1 MNSGMET
8 VSISTKSALP
18 NSRLSCSAMV
28 LAQVGALGPGLGRT
42 TRSGGVGPERGGG
55 RSSVLGT
62 GRLWTGEAGCF
73 RSSRGDCGA
82 CGGRGGETETA
93 AAGPASGLGS
103 AGPRPA
109 QAPPPPVEDPAQPRP
124 SRLLTWASRT
134 RGAGTRSGPAAAAEP
149 QRPLETGTS
158 ISRGRVL
165 CARTLREIGLAVFFN
180 PCLVDTNKVTKV
192 T

>member
-28 LAQVGALGPGLGRT
+28 LAQVGARPQVGALGPGLGRT
-42 TRSGGVGPERGGG
+42 ARSGGVGPERGGG

-62 GRLWTGEAGCF
+62 ARLWTGEAGGF
-73 RSSRGDCGA
+73 RSSRGDCGV

-93 AAGPASGLGS
+93 AAGPASSLGP

-109 QAPPPPVEDPAQPRP
+109 LAAQAPPHPVEDPAQPRP

-165 CARTLREIGLAVFFN
+165 CADSA
-180 PCLVDTNKVTKV
+180 
-192 T
+192 

>member
-28 LAQVGALGPGLGRT
+28 LAQVGARPQVGALGPGLGRT
-42 TRSGGVGPERGGG
+42 ARSGGVGLERGGG
-55 RSSVLGT
+55 RSSVLGPA
-62 GRLWTGEAGCF
+62 RLWTGEAGGF
-73 RSSRGDCGA
+73 RSPAVTAGCVGA
-82 CGGRGGETETA
+82 VVARRRRRRLVPPLA
-93 AAGPASGLGS
+93 WVRLGPAPPWP
-103 AGPRPA
+103 PRLR
-109 QAPPPPVEDPAQPRP
+109 PPVEDPAQSLP

-134 RGAGTRSGPAAAAEP
+134 RGAGTRSGPVAAAEP

-165 CARTLREIGLAVFFN
+165 RADSA
-180 PCLVDTNKVTKV
+180 
-192 T
+192 